1 MRGGAEREEEEGGTT
16 KDARNDLARDLVLPR
31 DVVMIPID
39 ETTTDV
45 AIQIVVDDGI
55 QVVL

>member
-1 MRGGAEREEEEGGTT
+1 MRGGAEREEEGGTT

-31 DVVMIPID
+31 DVVMIPIV

-45 AIQIVVDDGI
+45 AIQTVVDDGI
-55 QVVL
+55 QVEH